1 MAKPPPTVR
10 VQRGSGATVPAG
22 AAGNRAAAARAATV
36 TAPSSA
42 GTQATGVV
50 GRPAP
55 QVAADARP
63 KSYAAAAA
71 AKVPVAGLGEAQ
83 SNAPQSGH
91 QNPTQAQDV
100 EMSAAQRFAED
111 EGIEPADEAQTI
123 PEEQDDH
130 RNAKEL
136 NARMLKIER
145 LLERRRR
152 ALEKAESAVADQEDE
167 IATQQAK
174 LVELR
179 AAEDEKR
186 EEIQALNEEKRVL
199 SQRLAR
205 LNAGDGADQGLPGG
219 PSAGMPNQDPL
230 ELAKEYLSQ
239 SFLGLQNFK
248 DQPPQ
253 IQDLLLHFAK
263 GIERLQAE
271 ERTGQTTLDQSFAAQ
286 RAAQASASAA
296 ASSEAEYPCLE
307 AAIERKRERSPVGA
321 QPNVGVANLPHAA
334 QPTGH
339 TTEQR
344 AEATARG
351 EASAEQFDISS
362 QPSAPNASVR
372 VEVAASTGGGYGRAP
387 REHEP
392 LCGQCQAVVCKCNVQ
407 SVCSS
412 TSTSSKGAADVPM
425 DSHETALVVWQP
437 PKHRTR
443 SQLLQDLE
451 ARNAEQATR
460 ARGSAPY

>member
-1 MAKPPPTVR
+1 
-10 VQRGSGATVPAG
+10 
-22 AAGNRAAAARAATV
+22 
-36 TAPSSA
+36 
-42 GTQATGVV
+42 
-50 GRPAP
+50 
-55 QVAADARP
+55 
-63 KSYAAAAA
+63 
-71 AKVPVAGLGEAQ
+71 
-83 SNAPQSGH
+83 
-91 QNPTQAQDV
+91 
-100 EMSAAQRFAED
+100 
-111 EGIEPADEAQTI
+111 
-123 PEEQDDH
+123 
-130 RNAKEL
+130 
-136 NARMLKIER
+136 
-145 LLERRRR
+145 
-152 ALEKAESAVADQEDE
+152 
-167 IATQQAK
+167 
-174 LVELR
+174 
-179 AAEDEKR
+179 
-186 EEIQALNEEKRVL
+186 
-199 SQRLAR
+199 
-205 LNAGDGADQGLPGG
+205 
-219 PSAGMPNQDPL
+219 MPNQDPL

-248 DQPPQ
+248 DQFPQ

-271 ERTGQTTLDQSFAAQ
+271 ERAGQTTLDQSFAAQ

-307 AAIERKRERSPVGA
+307 AAIERKRERSLVGA
-321 QPNVGVANLPHAA
+321 QPNVGVANLLHAA
-334 QPTGH
+334 QPIGH

-344 AEATARG
+344 AEEPARG

-362 QPSAPNASVR
+362 QSSAPNASVR

-451 ARNAEQATR
+451 ARNAEQAAR